1 MRWVLLGER
10 ATRNKHASKVSLQA
24 CGGVDQIQVC
34 QIGPSKETLLTDEE
48 PSRIDATVCRDQRRW
63 LELAAEVGEGP
74 LRWSLD

>member
-10 ATRNKHASKVSLQA
+10 ATRDRHASKVSTS

-34 QIGPSKETLLTDEE
+34 QIGPSKETLLTDEK
-48 PSRIDATVCRDQRRW
+48 PSRIDATVCRDQQSW